1 MCSKAHLRGTEE
13 SARLRY
19 LEDVVYPTL
28 QGAHGGRAS
37 GAVHLLHRSC
47 VRFLLDPS
55 TTPEVIWAQMV
66 DVLRYNVEVLLRS
79 SVTSPW
85 SRNLTL
91 KLKPVIPNVP
101 LLSDSPR
108 TNRELLGRL
117 LSFLRSS
124 LNVSATAE
132 GLRRLASVVASK
144 DSPENSTAE
153 EEEVTG
159 RIFLLNEYMSKAT
172 FKVWVASLKAVC
184 ACDNVV
190 YAEVKI
196 YDAKLFAAQVDVCAD
211 TEYRDDLLSYIMAA
225 ASANLF
231 QKSLVASAGQDSPT
245 RLDTCTSWV
254 LDMRHIWDMVAIER
268 HADAAKDKVLRSLFD
283 ATVRTAAKDVETLFS
298 TSVEGAASL
307 RHFLSRL
314 VLLHPKKVNDLYA
327 YLLPNFESGQ
337 HVRNRFAVREFSV
350 RTLAMD
356 AALDLSDKRS
366 LRAGASG
373 PLVIISKRYVFFS
386 PSIYS
391 EMRMDCGPANSSFLN
406 AHLAAHL
413 ADSLAQKIH
422 AEAVNGRFRGL
433 VVPESLGCS
442 GGDSLG
448 QQTSPTG
455 KLRCPLPTLRIVARA
470 MPFDVWRH
478 QWATLGV
485 WNVTHSQVFFMLFY
499 LGEMCAV
506 DSDVERGGVTVPIL
520 LQLPEFRDAFG
531 CHSPPPTTTPTYVTI
546 SSPAIVNLID
556 SFL

>member
-1 MCSKAHLRGTEE
+1 MRERRRERERTCGAPRSRPAYGTCKTSSIRPCRE
-13 SARLRY
+13 
-19 LEDVVYPTL
+19 PTW
-28 QGAHGGRAS
+28 GRAS
-37 GAVHLLHRSC
+37 SAVHLLHRSC

-55 TTPEVIWAQMV
+55 TTPEVIWAEMV
-66 DVLRYNVEVLLRS
+66 DVLRSFSTSPNQLDPLLLVGLLDIRYNVEVLLRS

-366 LRAGASG
+366 LRAGS
-373 PLVIISKRYVFFS
+373 LW
-386 PSIYS
+386 
-391 EMRMDCGPANSSFLN
+391 PAR
-406 AHLAAHL
+406 
-413 ADSLAQKIH
+413 DYI
-422 AEAVNGRFRGL
+422 EAVRLLLAVHLLRDADGL
-433 VVPESLGCS
+433 RAR
-442 GGDSLG
+442 
-448 QQTSPTG
+448 QQ
-455 KLRCPLPTLRIVARA
+455 
-470 MPFDVWRH
+470 
-478 QWATLGV
+478 
-485 WNVTHSQVFFMLFY
+485 
-499 LGEMCAV
+499 
-506 DSDVERGGVTVPIL
+506 
-520 LQLPEFRDAFG
+520 QLPQRPPRR
-531 CHSPPPTTTPTYVTI
+531 SPRRQSRPEDPRR
-546 SSPAIVNLID
+546 SRQR
-556 SFL
+556 SFQGPSGSGESGMLRRR